1 MIAFTARLFSS
12 FQVFFGL
19 EPEGRR
25 LTETE
30 TAVLANVFAGAVDL
44 SQILIKE
51 GRIGAFSVSG
61 RAFTLCNTIYIPGD
75 DGGGWGTPGSPGY
88 LQLLVHETVH
98 VWQFQ
103 HGGTD
108 YITAS
113 LKEQAKAI
121 WNGKKVNE
129 AYDYAR
135 GIRDGKSWA
144 EFNPEQQAKLIEDAY
159 GFYLFDNPDARLAKS
174 VEEDYTEYAKAAI
187 QELLAGRGA
196 P

>member
-30 TAVLANVFAGAVDL
+30 TAVLAKVFAGAVDL

-61 RAFTLCNTIYIPGD
+61 RAFTLCNTVYIPGD
-75 DGGGWGTPGSPGY
+75 DGGGWGPPGSPGY

-113 LKEQAKAI
+113 LKEQARAI

-135 GIRDGKSWA
+135 GIREGKSWA

-159 GFYLFDNPDARLAKS
+159 GFHLFDSPDARLAKS
-174 VEEDYTEYAKAAI
+174 AEEDFTEYAKAAI

>member
-30 TAVLANVFAGAVDL
+30 IAVLATVFAGAVDF
-44 SQILIKE
+44 SQVLVKE
-51 GRIGAFSVSG
+51 GRIGVFGASQ
-61 RAFTLCNTIYIPGD
+61 RALTLCNTIYIPGE
-75 DGGGWGTPGSPGY
+75 DGAGWGAPGSPGY
-88 LQLLVHETVH
+88 LQLLVHEMVH

-113 LKEQAKAI
+113 LKEQARGL
-121 WNGKKVNE
+121 WSGKGVNE

-159 GFYLFDNPDARLAKS
+159 AFHLFTNPDARLAKS
-174 VEEDYTEYAKAAI
+174 AEEDHTDYAKAAI
-187 QELLAGRGA
+187 QKLLAGEGA